1 MGMHRDGTRWNLE
14 QDVVEE
20 RRKVFWEC
28 NAADIFQA
36 HCFSRPYVFSVY
48 ANSKAETAR
57 CAMNPEHCDT
67 AFPSEPLNLR
77 GEKSYFRLRF
87 ELSEL
92 SAECVIPFRHAHQD

>member
-36 HCFSRPYVFSVY
+36 HCFSRPYVISARAY
-48 ANSKAETAR
+48 SRAEINQECNESRA
-57 CAMNPEHCDT
+57 
-67 AFPSEPLNLR
+67 LR
-77 GEKSYFRLRF
+77 YCLSLGAAKPQGRK
-87 ELSEL
+87 EL
-92 SAECVIPFRHAHQD
+92 F